1 MQLGVECTDGTD
13 TVDCVPECSP
23 ELHGYMLLLNIEGE
37 DSKLSC
43 ELHHELYSWVGS
55 ATDGG
60 YLGADYAV
68 LFSAVVSGAAGIY
81 VGMLLEDAGIH
92 LDLTIQPGQTV
103 SISGDP
109 SLVLAPQ
116 WGSGGFTVQER
127 GSLELT
133 YIRLGSA
140 VAIMLHSGGS
150 LSLASL
156 AIPVA
161 VVSAA
166 VAGLGGAGSVL
177 RLNDIRVLEYHYSIA
192 QSLKITVNDDGTT
205 TTEGSLSIGTPVFE
219 VMSGPCEISRGGCVG
234 RANGYLGSEQ
244 CAITVS
250 GGAGVLAACSVFD
263 LDIGASP
270 AAADI
275 VVLPG
280 VQHTGSDCPAGAV
293 LAPGSPVGWRSDA
306 AGEGNVGDI
315 FGVHYENGCHAKG
328 LCGLPA
334 IMVGLGGGWQICFE
348 SPVPGCVNPTA
359 SNFNL
364 AATVGDGSCI
374 GGIPFRTGVKWET
387 WQGAAQPHSL
397 PLISNPL
404 RTRPFIADTPTS
416 TGFLTQ
422 YDFFELS
429 VEEHTIGARLTTYF
443 LAPQTGD
450 YIFVI
455 AGDDKGELWLGS
467 DEPTLQRIAFA
478 PGFTG
483 VREWDKVPTQTSAP
497 QRLEAG
503 NHYLMHALESN
514 GGGSGHL
521 EVGVTLPGG
530 EELRPI
536 PVHAYLFEPPQ

>member
-205 TTEGSLSIGTPVFE
+205 TTEG
-219 VMSGPCEISRGGCVG
+219 CK
-234 RANGYLGSEQ
+234 
-244 CAITVS
+244 
-250 GGAGVLAACSVFD
+250 
-263 LDIGASP
+263 
-270 AAADI
+270 
-275 VVLPG
+275 
-280 VQHTGSDCPAGAV
+280 
-293 LAPGSPVGWRSDA
+293 SPVLTS
-306 AGEGNVGDI
+306 
-315 FGVHYENGCHAKG
+315 HA
-328 LCGLPA
+328 
-334 IMVGLGGGWQICFE
+334 
-348 SPVPGCVNPTA
+348 
-359 SNFNL
+359 
-364 AATVGDGSCI
+364 
-374 GGIPFRTGVKWET
+374 
-387 WQGAAQPHSL
+387 
-397 PLISNPL
+397 
-404 RTRPFIADTPTS
+404 
-416 TGFLTQ
+416 
-422 YDFFELS
+422 
-429 VEEHTIGARLTTYF
+429 
-443 LAPQTGD
+443 
-450 YIFVI
+450 
-455 AGDDKGELWLGS
+455 
-467 DEPTLQRIAFA
+467 
-478 PGFTG
+478 
-483 VREWDKVPTQTSAP
+483 
-497 QRLEAG
+497 
-503 NHYLMHALESN
+503 
-514 GGGSGHL
+514 
-521 EVGVTLPGG
+521 
-530 EELRPI
+530 
-536 PVHAYLFEPPQ
+536 